1 MAEATQDERSA
12 ALRRSPSLAAP
23 GLVPYFAH
31 NPVAAN
37 LLMTLMLAGG
47 LLASMQLTSQ
57 LFPTVDPGVVTVSVP
72 YPGATPTEVEEGI
85 TRRVEEA
92 VFGIDGVDRVVSSA
106 TENVGTV
113 TIELKDFVDDKRVR
127 DDVEAALD
135 RLADFPPEDAEEPN
149 VVATEL
155 VSDVMTLV
163 VASELPEA
171 ELMRGVEQV
180 EEALLALPSVSLVSL
195 LGARD
200 YEISIEVR
208 EEALRR
214 YGLGMADVAAAV
226 RLSSLNLS
234 SGELRTDA
242 GDLLLR
248 TNTKRVRGEEFEDI
262 VLRARP
268 DGTILRLGDV
278 ATVRDGFQDVD
289 LVNEYNGRQ
298 SIFVRV
304 QKSEAEDVL
313 DIAAEIKAMLADYQP
328 PPGIDVE
335 VWSDGTE
342 ALEGRLSLLLR
353 NGVLGFALVFL
364 FLVVM
369 LDLRLAMWVA
379 MGVPISFLGAFLFF
393 NFFGVNI
400 NMVSLFALIIVLGIV
415 VDDAVV
421 VGENIV
427 AEQERGGGGVPA
439 AIAGALGVRGPVTVG
454 VLTTMAAFA
463 PLLFVTGT
471 FGQILGVVPIVVI
484 TVLAMS
490 LVEVFF
496 ILPAHLSHGGR
507 WSRWP
512 LDVLQDRVGGAV
524 KRFRDEKLVRAIAWA
539 VRHRFVTVLGGVAL
553 VATAATLVA
562 TNEVRFLF
570 FPSLE
575 ADRLRA
581 DLDFPVG
588 TPFPVTRAAAE
599 RLVAA
604 AYATNEEVG
613 GTSFRSVSVTVGG
626 RPGSGGGGPGGSA
639 RLTVASHTAT
649 VQIILNQEP
658 QRTLSALELER
669 LWRRN
674 TGDIPGA
681 ERLSYTA
688 ALFGPGAD
696 VEYELAHQDDATLDR
711 AVAELKAEYAKY
723 PGLYGIQ
730 DSVSLGKRQ
739 YDIELTPA
747 GEAAGLRPFDV
758 ARQLRRHFFGDEVQ
772 RIQRGRRELKVMV
785 RYPPDQRRSARDLFN
800 ARIRLADGTEAP
812 LTTVAR
818 VTESRS
824 FSSIDRINGLRI
836 VTVSAQVDT
845 KISTP
850 NEIVAAL
857 QETAL
862 PTLKARYPGLQIDQA
877 GFGREQAQD
886 LASLGNL
893 ALVALLVIF
902 VLIASQLRSYGQPAI
917 ILASVPCGAAGAVI
931 GHYVLGYDLSFIS
944 IFGMVALSGV
954 VVNDSLVMIDRY
966 NRIRAETGMPAQEA
980 IVAAARHRFRAI
992 FLTTAT
998 TALGLTPMLFETSTQ
1013 AQFLI
1018 PMAVSLATGI
1028 VFASVV
1034 ILFLVPALVVV
1045 REGGGRPAAAAP

>member
-1 MAEATQDERSA
+1 MAEASPGAQDAGRA
-12 ALRRSPSLAAP
+12 APRRAPALAAP

-37 LLMTLMLAGG
+37 LLMTLMLVGG
-47 LLASMQLTSQ
+47 MLASLQLNSQ

-106 TENVGTV
+106 TENMGTV
-113 TIELKDFVDDKRVR
+113 TVELKDFVDDMRVR
-127 DDVEAALD
+127 DDVEAAVD
-135 RLADFPPEDAEEPN
+135 RLVDFPPEEAEAPK
-149 VVATEL
+149 VVRAER
-155 VSDVMTLV
+155 VSDVMSLV

-171 ELMRGVEQV
+171 ELMRGVEQL

-208 EEALRR
+208 EEALRG
-214 YGLGMADVAAAV
+214 YGLRMSEVANAV

-234 SGELRTDA
+234 SGELRTEA

-248 TNTKRVRGEEFEDI
+248 TNTKRVRGEEFENI
-262 VLRARP
+262 VLRARA

-278 ATVRDGFQDVD
+278 ATVRDGFADVD
-289 LVNEYNGRQ
+289 LINRYNGRQ
-298 SIFVRV
+298 SVFVRV

-313 DIAAEIKAMLADYQP
+313 DIAAEIKAMLEDFQP
-328 PPGIDVE
+328 LPGIDVGI
-335 VWSDGTE
+335 WSDETE

-393 NFFGVNI
+393 NFFGVDI

-427 AEQERGGGGVPA
+427 SEQEREQGPGGVQA
-439 AIAGALGVRGPVTVG
+439 AIAGALGVRAPVTIG

-496 ILPAHLSHGGR
+496 ILPAHLSHGR
-507 WSRWP
+507 SWSRWP
-512 LDVLQDRVGGAV
+512 LDVLQRRVSVAV
-524 KRFRDEKLVRAIAWA
+524 MGFRDGKLVAAIAWA
-539 VRHRFVTVLGGVAL
+539 VRHRYLTLLGGVAL
-553 VATAATLVA
+553 VSVAAALVA
-562 TNEVRFLF
+562 TNQVRFLF
-570 FPSLE
+570 FPALE
-575 ADRLRA
+575 SDRLRA

-588 TPFPVTRAAAE
+588 TPFAVTRAAAE
-599 RLVAA
+599 KLVAA
-604 AYATNEEVG
+604 AYATNEDVG

-626 RPGSGGGGPGGSA
+626 RPGSGGGPGGTANLS
-639 RLTVASHTAT
+639 VASHIAS
-649 VQIILNQEP
+649 VQVVLNQEP
-658 QRTLSALELER
+658 RRTLSALELER
-669 LWRRN
+669 LWRGN

-688 ALFGPGAD
+688 AFFGPGAD
-696 VEYELAHQDDATLDR
+696 VDYELAHQDDATLDQ
-711 AVAELKAEYAKY
+711 AVADLKAEYAKY
-723 PGLYGIQ
+723 PALYGIQ

-747 GEAAGLRPFDV
+747 GEAAGLRPSDV
-758 ARQLRRHFFGDEVQ
+758 ARQLRRNFFGDEVQ

-785 RYPPDQRRSARDLFN
+785 RYPAEQRRSPQDLFN

-812 LTTVAR
+812 LSTVAR

-836 VTVSAQVDT
+836 VTVSGQVDT
-845 KISTP
+845 KLATP
-850 NEIVAAL
+850 NEITAEL
-857 QETAL
+857 QASVL
-862 PTLKARYPGLQIDQA
+862 PALKARYPGLQIDQA

-886 LASLGNL
+886 MASLGNL

-931 GHYVLGYDLSFIS
+931 GHYILGYDLSFIS

-966 NRIRAETGMPAQEA
+966 NRIRAETGLPPQEA

-1034 ILFLVPALVVV
+1034 ILFLVPALVVI
-1045 REGGGRPAAAAP
+1045 REGRAR

>member
-1 MAEATQDERSA
+1 MADA
-12 ALRRSPSLAAP
+12 AARLVAPSLEQ
-23 GLVPYFAH
+23 GLVPYFAQ

-47 LLASMQLTSQ
+47 LLAGLQLTAQ
-57 LFPTVDPGVVTVSVP
+57 VFPTIDPGIVTVSVP

-92 VFGIDGVDRVVSSA
+92 VFGIDGVDRVLSTA
-106 TENVGTV
+106 AENVGTV
-113 TIELKDFVDDKRVR
+113 RVELKDFVDDMQVR
-127 DDVEAALD
+127 DDVQSAVE
-135 RLADFPPEDAEEPN
+135 RLVEFPPEDAEQAE
-149 VVATEL
+149 VERATQL
-155 VSDVMTLV
+155 SDVMTLV
-163 VASELPEA
+163 VSSELPEA
-171 ELMRGVEQV
+171 ELVRGAEAL
-180 EEALLALPSVSLVSL
+180 EEALLALPTVSLVSL
-195 LGARD
+195 IGVRD

-214 YGLGMADVAAAV
+214 YDLDVGLVANAV

-234 SGELRTDA
+234 SGELRTEA

-248 TNTKRVRGEEFEDI
+248 TNTKRRRGEEFENI

-268 DGTILRLGDV
+268 DGAILRLGDV
-278 ATVRDGFQDVD
+278 ATVRDGFADVD

-298 SIFVRV
+298 SAFVRV

-313 DIAAEIKAMLADYQP
+313 DIAADIKRMLATYQA
-328 PPGIDVE
+328 PPGIDVAIWDDRTE
-335 VWSDGTE
+335 V
-342 ALEGRLSLLLR
+342 LEDRLNLLIR

-393 NFFGVNI
+393 DFFDVNI

-427 AEQERGGGGVPA
+427 AEQEAGGRGTAA
-439 AIAGALGVRGPVTVG
+439 AIVGALGVRAPVTVG

-484 TVLAMS
+484 TVLLMS

-496 ILPAHLSHGGR
+496 ILPAHLSHGKP

-512 LDVLQDRVGGAV
+512 LDAFQSRVSEAV
-524 KRFRDEKLVRAIAWA
+524 KHFRDVKLVPLIAQA
-539 VRHRFVTVLGGVAL
+539 VQHRYLTVLGGVAL
-553 VATAATLVA
+553 LAVAGALLA
-562 TNEVRFLF
+562 TNQVRFFF
-570 FPSLE
+570 FPTLE
-575 ADRLRA
+575 SNQLRA

-588 TPFPVTRAAAE
+588 TPFEVTRAAAE

-604 AYATNEEVG
+604 AYETNEQTG
-613 GTSFRSVSVTVGG
+613 GSSFRSVSVTIGG
-626 RPGSGGGGPGGSA
+626 RSNDGVGPAAGTQ
-639 RLTVASHTAT
+639 LNVASNIAS
-649 VQIILNQEP
+649 VQVVLNNEP
-658 QRTLSALELER
+658 LRTLAAEELER
-669 LWRRN
+669 IWRGN
-674 TGDIPGA
+674 TGEIAGA
-681 ERLSYTA
+681 ERLSYEA
-688 ALFGPGAD
+688 EFFGPGGD
-696 VEYELAHQDDATLDR
+696 VEYELAHQDDAMLHQ
-711 AVAELKAEYAKY
+711 AVADLKDAYAAI
-723 PGLYGIQ
+723 PSLYEIQ
-730 DSVSLGKRQ
+730 DSESLGKRQ

-747 GEAAGLRPFDV
+747 GEAAGLTPADV
-758 ARQLRRHFFGDEVQ
+758 ARQLRRNFFGDEVQ
-772 RIQRGRRELKVMV
+772 RIQRGRREIKVMV
-785 RYPPDQRRSARDLFN
+785 RYPGEQRRSTRDLFN

-812 LTTVAR
+812 LSTVAK
-818 VTESRS
+818 VAESRS
-824 FSSIDRINGLRI
+824 FSTIDRVDGLRI
-836 VTVSAQVDT
+836 VTVSGEVDS
-845 KISTP
+845 KLATP
-850 NEIVAAL
+850 GEINAL
-857 QETAL
+857 VQTEVL
-862 PTLKARYPGLQIDQA
+862 PELQARYAGLQVRQA
-877 GFGREQAQD
+877 GFGREQSED
-886 LASLGNL
+886 LESLSSL
-893 ALVALLVIF
+893 TLLALLVIF
-902 VLIASQLRSYGQPAI
+902 VLIASQLRSYVQPFI
-917 ILASVPCGAAGAVI
+917 ILASVPCGAAGALI
-931 GHYVLGYDLSFIS
+931 GHWLLGYDLSFIS

-954 VVNDSLVMIDRY
+954 VVNDSLVMVDRF
-966 NRIRAETGMPAQEA
+966 NKIRAETGLPVREA

-1028 VFASVV
+1028 IFASVV
-1034 ILFLVPALVVV
+1034 ILFLVPALIAI
-1045 REGGGRPAAAAP
+1045 RDDLHRGAR